1 MKNSQN
7 GQTLVMLLVFV
18 IIAITITSTAAIVV
32 AINALGSQ
40 KMHQSL
46 NAFYAAESGAENA
59 LLRLLRDPNYS
70 GETLTVGD
78 GLTTITVTGSSTKTI
93 NVTGTNGNFQRK
105 IQVVASYVNNVLTVV
120 SWKEV
125 F

>member
-1 MKNSQN
+1 MKNKQS

-18 IIAITITSTAAIVV
+18 IISITITSAATVVVIV
-32 AINALGSQ
+32 NSLGSQ
-40 KMHQSL
+40 KMQQSL
-46 NAFYAAESGAENA
+46 NAFYAAESGVENA

-78 GLTTITVTGSSTKTI
+78 GSATITVSGSSTKTI
-93 NVTGTNGNFQRK
+93 NVTGINGNFQRR
-105 IQVVASYVNNVLTVV
+105 IEVVCGYVNNVLTVS